1 MNNIEKNDKIK
12 PNIEWKLNSLSE
24 NLNSVNEERL
34 IDICKNI
41 PTEELDKE
49 CKNLNNIFTQEL
61 EKKGLNFKWAIIK
74 LEKPI
79 GVS

>member
-1 MNNIEKNDKIK
+1 MNNIEKNDNLQ
-12 PNIEWKLNSLSE
+12 PNIDWKLNNLSE

-41 PTEELDKE
+41 PNEELNKE

-61 EKKGLNFKWAIIK
+61 EKKGFNFKWAITK